1 MWCALVLVLL
11 IAATASASPISNP
24 QRGNAATQ
32 TDTSA
37 QAANERLRDPIHYGT
52 NLGQFRAVPARIADC
67 RGALHM
73 KVISQPCEWA
83 GWVYNR
89 CRF

>member
-37 QAANERLRDPIHYGT
+37 QAATAGSQTPSAQPGAIGVVMKAASADGRGIKLT
-52 NLGQFRAVPARIADC
+52 NIAKSASGNSAV
-67 RGALHM
+67 
-73 KVISQPCEWA
+73 VS
-83 GWVYNR
+83 
-89 CRF
+89 